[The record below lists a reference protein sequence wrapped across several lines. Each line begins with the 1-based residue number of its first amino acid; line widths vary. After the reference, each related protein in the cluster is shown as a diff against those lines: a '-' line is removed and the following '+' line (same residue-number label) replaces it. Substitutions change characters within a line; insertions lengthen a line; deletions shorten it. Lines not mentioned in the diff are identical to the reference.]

1 MGIVLN
7 IYIYGGSNFRK
18 EIHKTLTDSSIK
30 HELDENSKIL
40 ELNSLE
46 ELKNAIFKNPK
57 DIYLIDDSK
66 IIKKNSINRK
76 IKFLAPKD
84 GIEEEFLLDS
94 GIADLSVDSLA
105 EIPKY
110 IIRKVEQEK
119 EFLEENSDLSIK
131 TEDNKIEDS
140 KDEISVEQDIVLDDE
155 LSSLLEKND
164 SFEATT
170 KEIENSIEEL
180 ENLFVDEAQQESVYK
195 EDSVDFENNF
205 GLNNISFDYDDN
217 SIVNSKEFSDAQL
230 LDSLMSKDAEE
241 PTNIE
246 ETFDEINFLDEV
258 LNSTRTFEDS
268 FTSND
273 NIDEEENDDNNDE
286 IESLSIEDTLLNLIS
301 NDEIDENSEEDKDS
315 LHLDELLSK
324 IEESKE
330 EDLVLDEILTKEIE
344 IKEELPFKG
353 DEMLDEEFKD
363 LESIDEKDMLDAL
376 NLDSSQI
383 NSSHSSKVELVE
395 NSSEVLNISSA
406 NMDDL
411 AKLFTK
417 VLTNKTLEITIKI
430 KD

>member
-383 NSSHSSKVELVE
+383 NSSNSSKVELVE

>member
-1 MGIVLN
+1 VGIVLN
-7 IYIYGGSNFRK
+7 IYIYGGSNFKK
-18 EIHKTLTDSSIK
+18 EIHKTLIDSSIK

-94 GIADLSVDSLA
+94 GIADLSIDSFE

-110 IIRKVEQEK
+110 IIKKIEQENNTFDK
-119 EFLEENSDLSIK
+119 DKILDTTSADSTDILE
-131 TEDNKIEDS
+131 
-140 KDEISVEQDIVLDDE
+140 DEISVEQNIVLDDE
-155 LSSLLEKND
+155 LSSLLEKD
-164 SFEATT
+164 DFETDD
-170 KEIENSIEEL
+170 KELQNSIEEL
-180 ENLFVDEAQQESVYK
+180 ENLFVNEEQQESVYK
-195 EDSVDFENNF
+195 EDSTNFENNF
-205 GLNNISFDYDDN
+205 GLNNISFDYDDD
-217 SIVNSKEFSDAQL
+217 SIVNSNDLSDTDL
-230 LDSLMSKDAEE
+230 LDALMSQDVEE

-258 LNSTRTFEDS
+258 LSS
-268 FTSND
+268 SNKMALNEPESID
-273 NIDEEENDDNNDE
+273 NIENVEEDVED
-286 IESLSIEDTLLNLIS
+286 LSIEDTLLNLITS
-301 NDEIDENSEEDKDS
+301 DEEEINKEEDKDFKDG
-315 LHLDELLSK
+315 LQLDELLSK

-344 IKEELPFKG
+344 IEEELPFKG

-363 LESIDEKDMLDAL
+363 LEFIDEKDMLDAL
-376 NLDSSQI
+376 SLDLNQI
-383 NSSHSSKVELVE
+383 KADNSSKVELVE
-395 NSSEVLNISSA
+395 NSSEVLNISSS

-430 KD
+430 KY

>member
-1 MGIVLN
+1 MN

-417 VLTNKTLEITIKI
+417 VLTNKTLEIIIKI

>member
-7 IYIYGGSNFRK
+7 IYIYGGSNFKK
-18 EIHKTLTDSSIK
+18 EIHKTLIDSSIK

-94 GIADLSVDSLA
+94 GIADLSIDSFE

-110 IIRKVEQEK
+110 IIRKVEQENNTFDK
-119 EFLEENSDLSIK
+119 DKILDTTSADSTDILE
-131 TEDNKIEDS
+131 
-140 KDEISVEQDIVLDDE
+140 DEISVEQNIVLDDE
-155 LSSLLEKND
+155 LSSLLEKD
-164 SFEATT
+164 DFETDD
-170 KEIENSIEEL
+170 KELQNSIEEL
-180 ENLFVDEAQQESVYK
+180 ENLFVNEEQQESVYK
-195 EDSVDFENNF
+195 EDSTNFENNF
-205 GLNNISFDYDDN
+205 GLNNISFDYDDD
-217 SIVNSKEFSDAQL
+217 SIVNSNDLSDTDL
-230 LDSLMSKDAEE
+230 LDALMSQDVEE

-258 LNSTRTFEDS
+258 LSS
-268 FTSND
+268 SNKMALNEPESID
-273 NIDEEENDDNNDE
+273 NIENVEEDVED
-286 IESLSIEDTLLNLIS
+286 LSIEDTLLNLITS
-301 NDEIDENSEEDKDS
+301 DEEEINKEEDKDFKDG
-315 LHLDELLSK
+315 LQLDELLSK

-344 IKEELPFKG
+344 IEEELPFKG

-363 LESIDEKDMLDAL
+363 LEFIDEKDMLDAL
-376 NLDSSQI
+376 SLDLNQI
-383 NSSHSSKVELVE
+383 KADNSSKVELVE
-395 NSSEVLNISSA
+395 NSSEVLNISSS

>member
-1 MGIVLN
+1 MC
-7 IYIYGGSNFRK
+7 S
-18 EIHKTLTDSSIK
+18 
-30 HELDENSKIL
+30 
-40 ELNSLE
+40 
-46 ELKNAIFKNPK
+46 
-57 DIYLIDDSK
+57 
-66 IIKKNSINRK
+66 
-76 IKFLAPKD
+76 
-84 GIEEEFLLDS
+84 
-94 GIADLSVDSLA
+94 
-105 EIPKY
+105 
-110 IIRKVEQEK
+110 
-119 EFLEENSDLSIK
+119 SDL
-131 TEDNKIEDS
+131 
-140 KDEISVEQDIVLDDE
+140 
-155 LSSLLEKND
+155 
-164 SFEATT
+164 
-170 KEIENSIEEL
+170 
-180 ENLFVDEAQQESVYK
+180 
-195 EDSVDFENNF
+195 
-205 GLNNISFDYDDN
+205 
-217 SIVNSKEFSDAQL
+217 SDAQL

-417 VLTNKTLEITIKI
+417 VLTNKTLEIIIKI

>member
-1 MGIVLN
+1 VGIVLN
-7 IYIYGGSNFRK
+7 IYIYGGSNFKK
-18 EIHKTLTDSSIK
+18 EIHKTLIDSSIK

-363 LESIDEKDMLDAL
+363 LEFIDEKDMLDAL

-417 VLTNKTLEITIKI
+417 VLTNKTLEIIIKI

>member
-1 MGIVLN
+1 MN

-383 NSSHSSKVELVE
+383 NSSNSSKVELVE

>member
-1 MGIVLN
+1 MN

-110 IIRKVEQEK
+110 IIKKVEQEK

-417 VLTNKTLEITIKI
+417 VLTNKTLEIIIKI

>member
-1 MGIVLN
+1 MN

>member
-417 VLTNKTLEITIKI
+417 VLTNKTLEIIIKI